1 MNLKIKFIIFIMNY
15 LKNIIENNTKINY
28 FILTNISKEILY
40 NLTKNSDLRF
50 LKYTCNNLYKL
61 LLKSFISGFI
71 IKLHNWDNNNLINE
85 YNLSQK
91 LKNIINFNNYLC
103 YFEYELNFINY
114 ILDKSDDDLY
124 NDSSIVFMHNYHN
137 HNISYIS
144 ENYINN
150 IYIQFVLALYSA
162 FYNYNV
168 YFNSIN
174 IDLIYIVKNYRKRKY
189 KYFINNKNIILN
201 DCKYKLIISDISD
214 FNILDNTLS
223 YNIDDNILNMVKN
236 LNIFNKTFEF
246 TKKKLNTIKKKYIS

>member
-1 MNLKIKFIIFIMNY
+1 
-15 LKNIIENNTKINY
+15 
-28 FILTNISKEILY
+28 
-40 NLTKNSDLRF
+40 
-50 LKYTCNNLYKL
+50 
-61 LLKSFISGFI
+61 
-71 IKLHNWDNNNLINE
+71 
-85 YNLSQK
+85 
-91 LKNIINFNNYLC
+91 
-103 YFEYELNFINY
+103 
-114 ILDKSDDDLY
+114 
-124 NDSSIVFMHNYHN
+124 MHNYHN

-150 IYIQFVLALYSA
+150 IYIQLVLALYSA

-223 YNIDDNILNMVKN
+223 YNIDDNILNNIKN
-236 LNIFNKTFEF
+236 LTIFNKTFEF